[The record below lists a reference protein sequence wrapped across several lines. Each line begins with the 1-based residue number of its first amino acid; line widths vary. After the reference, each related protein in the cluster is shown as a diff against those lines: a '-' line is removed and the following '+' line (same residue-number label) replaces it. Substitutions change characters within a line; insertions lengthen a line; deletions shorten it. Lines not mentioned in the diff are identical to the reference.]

1 MTAGAAGAAILLAA
15 AFASDI
21 RTMRI
26 PNRLNVAALAAG
38 LLFHAL
44 AGAYRG
50 LQPSSW
56 DLSRLPDVLHA
67 SGHGL
72 LFALSG
78 AATGFALM
86 LFLYRLGAIGGG
98 DVKLFAALGS
108 WIGMTETLD
117 CAMYAVL
124 AAGLYGLLCLVIGRQ
139 RAVRWKLL
147 RLCGNPDEPVR
158 DTGAADD
165 AADAA
170 DADEANA
177 DDANADDA
185 DRGIEGADAA
195 AYEKADRDA
204 AEIHVDRTSG
214 QNAGNGRFSYRFPFM
229 IAVIPGM
236 IAAWLW

>member
-165 AADAA
+165 AADA
-170 DADEANA
+170 
-177 DDANADDA
+177 DDA